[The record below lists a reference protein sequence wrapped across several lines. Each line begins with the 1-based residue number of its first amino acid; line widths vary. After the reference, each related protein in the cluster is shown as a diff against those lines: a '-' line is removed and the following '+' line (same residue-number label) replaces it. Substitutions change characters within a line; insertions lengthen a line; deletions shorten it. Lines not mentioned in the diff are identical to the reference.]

1 MKSKRSNVRRYNK
14 RNSLKRKRT
23 RSKSNTKLRR
33 RTRRMRRN
41 RRQNGGQNTTTPSTS
56 PSCLSRP
63 LIDNNALAMQVHHPD
78 PNLAQQQLSS
88 YNDYALVNNRSG
100 LFVHM

>member
-1 MKSKRSNVRRYNK
+1 MKSKRSNIRRYNK

-41 RRQNGGQNTTTPSTS
+41 RRQYGGQTTTTS
-56 PSCLSRP
+56 CDSRP
-63 LIDNNALAMQVHHPD
+63 VIDDNALAMQVHHPD
-78 PNLAQQQLSS
+78 PNLPQQQLNS

-100 LFVHM
+100 MYVHM

>member
-41 RRQNGGQNTTTPSTS
+41 RRQYGGQNTPNPTTS
-56 PSCLSRP
+56 SCDGRP
-63 LIDNNALAMQVHHPD
+63 VIDDNALAMQVHHPD
-78 PNLAQQQLSS
+78 PNLAQQQLNS
-88 YNDYALVNNRSG
+88 YNDYALVNNSSNLYVR
-100 LFVHM
+100 V

>member
-1 MKSKRSNVRRYNK
+1 MKSKRSNIRRYNK

-41 RRQNGGQNTTTPSTS
+41 RRQYGGQTTTTS
-56 PSCLSRP
+56 CDGRP
-63 LIDNNALAMQVHHPD
+63 VIDDNALAMQVHHPD
-78 PNLAQQQLSS
+78 PNLPQQQLNS

-100 LFVHM
+100 MYVHM

>member
-41 RRQNGGQNTTTPSTS
+41 RKQYGGQSTPLTTTPS
-56 PSCLSRP
+56 CNARQI
-63 LIDNNALAMQVHHPD
+63 IDNNAIAMQLYHPN
-78 PNLAQQQLSS
+78 PNNAQQQLNS
-88 YNDYALVNNRSG
+88 YNDYAMVNDRSG
-100 LFVHM
+100 MYVHM